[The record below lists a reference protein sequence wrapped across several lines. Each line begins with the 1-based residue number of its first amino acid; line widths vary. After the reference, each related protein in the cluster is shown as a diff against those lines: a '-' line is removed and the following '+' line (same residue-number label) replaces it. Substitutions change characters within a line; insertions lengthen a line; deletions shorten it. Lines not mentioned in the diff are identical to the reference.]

1 MTFLQLARR
10 VLSLL
15 TLCALAAPCF
25 AQSTA
30 ASYPT
35 RALRLLIA
43 YAPGGATDIVGR
55 LLAQELSLQLGQAV
69 VVENRA
75 GGGTL
80 LATEA
85 LRRAAPDGY
94 TLLFG
99 TNAFVITPLLHDTPT
114 YDPVKDFEPIGL
126 TTIQPLGLLVAPQT
140 QLETTEKLIAYARQH
155 PGKINFASSGNGTAQ
170 HLAGEAF
177 RVAANIDIVHIAY
190 KGASPALIDLLASR
204 VDMMFTSLVGNMEHV
219 KEGRLLL
226 LATTGSKPTQATP
239 TIPTVAQAGLP
250 GFEAYTW
257 QGVIAPGGTPKPI
270 VERLNAAVIQA
281 AQTAKIVET
290 LAAQGMEVQTSTPQ
304 EMRALWAKDS
314 AQYKT
319 LLQRTKTSIQ

>member
-1 MTFLQLARR
+1 MTFLRIARR
-10 VLSLL
+10 LLSCLA
-15 TLCALAAPCF
+15 LCSVAAPCF
-25 AQSTA
+25 AQSTTA
-30 ASYPT
+30 NYPT

-43 YAPGGATDIVGR
+43 YTPGGATDIVGR

-69 VVENRA
+69 IVENRA

-85 LRRAAPDGY
+85 LRKAVPDGY

-99 TNAFVITPLLHDTPT
+99 TSAFVITPLLHDTPT
-114 YDPVKDFEPIGL
+114 SDPVKDFEPIAL

-140 QLETTEKLIAYARQH
+140 KLDSTEKLIAYAKQN
-155 PGKINFASSGNGTAQ
+155 PGKINFASSSNGSAQ

-177 RVAANIDIVHIAY
+177 RVAADIDIMHVAY
-190 KGASPALIDLLASR
+190 KGASPALIDLLAGR
-204 VDMMFTSLVGNMEHV
+204 VDMMFTSLVGNMDHV
-219 KEGRLLL
+219 KDGRLLL

-257 QGVIAPGGTPKPI
+257 QGVIAPGGTPKHI
-270 VERLNAAVIQA
+270 IEQLNAAVIKA
-281 AQTAKIVET
+281 AQAQKIVET
-290 LAAQGMEVQTSTPQ
+290 LAAQGMEVKTSTPQ
-304 EMRALWAKDS
+304 DMRALWAQDS